1 VRRIFAL
8 AELHQVRSAPHGPT
22 DLSPVNVAASLHLD
36 LAVPNFGIQEHM
48 RHEPLVDE
56 VFPHAYG
63 FSDGY
68 LRPGDQPGLGVELDE
83 ALAAR
88 YPYVPGYLPV
98 ARLTDGGMHD
108 W

>member
-1 VRRIFAL
+1 VRRIFSL
-8 AELHQVRSAPHGPT
+8 AEQYQVRAAPHGPT

-36 LAVPNFGIQEHM
+36 LAVPNFGFQAHM
-48 RHEPLVDE
+48 RQQPLVDE
-56 VFPHAYG
+56 VFPHVYS
-63 FSDGY
+63 FSEGY
-68 LRPGDQPGLGVELDE
+68 LHPGEKPGLGVELDE

-88 YPYVPGYLPV
+88 YPYEPAYLPI